1 MSLTNKALL
10 FSALPAWTGTYWS
23 CILSSSFFHCVII
36 KYRRIIGFQSAH
48 YSFYARFGH
57 GSNTFSSFWQLVN
70 VFMFMFGPTYDDFFC
85 RIYNNLEGTAK
96 LKGTATIVFFTGFSL
111 DSSQTKLSNEYTRAI
126 LIISQK
132 CIHNK
137 TKYMQNGNVQ

>member
-111 DSSQTKLSNEYTRAI
+111 DSCCVIHHRQNYQTNIPEQY
-126 LIISQK
+126 
-132 CIHNK
+132 
-137 TKYMQNGNVQ
+137 